1 MSERKMATIQIINGI
16 FPIPNA
22 DRICQYGILGWNVV
36 DQVGKYQVGDLVV
49 FLEVNSFS
57 PHTLT
62 PFLTRPE
69 KFPQVYMG
77 VEGQRLR
84 TVRLRGA
91 LSQGLI
97 LPMTVLAGTYTDA
110 DIGTDVGE
118 LLGVVKWEA
127 PPEYNPADARGLF
140 PDFIP
145 KTDQERIQNCCG
157 FIKSLGDVT
166 AEVQEKLEG
175 QSHTAYLNAGEFGV
189 CSRNLNLRDSDNTF
203 WNTARKFQ
211 LEEKLRGLGRN
222 LAIQSEQVGP
232 GIQNNIYG
240 LTEHR
245 LYVFDIWDIDEQR
258 FLEPEERRALVAE
271 LGLIDAPL
279 MSSKEKIGGRTVA
292 QFLKLANGKSVLGFT
307 NTLREG
313 LVYKIN
319 GPRRVSFKTI
329 SDEYLLKYGD

>member
-1 MSERKMATIQIINGI
+1 MSERKMATIQVINGI
-16 FPIPNA
+16 YPIPNA
-22 DRICQYGILGWNVV
+22 DRICQYGINGWLVV

-49 FLEVNSFS
+49 FLEINSFS

-69 KFPQVYMG
+69 KFPQIYNG

-97 LPMTVLAGTYTDA
+97 LPMTVCDGVWSEEH
-110 DIGTDVGE
+110 IGTDVSE
-118 LLGVVKWEA
+118 QLGVVKWE
-127 PPEYNPADARGLF
+127 PPLEYNPADARGLF

-145 KTDQERIQNCCG
+145 KTDQERIQNCYG
-157 FIKSLGDVT
+157 FIQSLGDVD

-175 QSHTAYLNAGEFGV
+175 QSHTAYLNQGEFGV

-203 WNTARKFQ
+203 WNTARAYQ
-211 LEEKLRGLGRN
+211 LEEKLRALGRN

-240 LTEHR
+240 LTDHR
-245 LYVFDIWDIDEQR
+245 LFVFDIWDIDAQR
-258 FLEPEERRALVAE
+258 YLEPDERRELVAKI
-271 LGLIDAPL
+271 GLVDAPVL
-279 MSSKEKIGGRTVA
+279 ESQKNLGGMTLA
-292 QFLKLANGKSVLGFT
+292 QYLAMANGKSVLGFT
-307 NTLREG
+307 DTLREG
-313 LVYKIN
+313 LVYKVR
-319 GPRRVSFKTI
+319 GPRRISFKTI
-329 SDEYLLKYGD
+329 SDEYLLKHGD